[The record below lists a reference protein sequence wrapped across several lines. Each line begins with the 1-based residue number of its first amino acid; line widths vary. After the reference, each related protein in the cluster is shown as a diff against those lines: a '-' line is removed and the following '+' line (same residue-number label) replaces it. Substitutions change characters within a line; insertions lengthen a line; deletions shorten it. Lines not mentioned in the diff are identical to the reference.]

1 MSQKIQFQRW
11 MRAMES
17 EERKDE
23 EKVQKIKKDY
33 INEIKKY
40 RKEDLFPKPK
50 KLTLWQK
57 IKTIIL
63 GN

>member
-1 MSQKIQFQRW
+1 MSKNLQFQRW
-11 MRAMES
+11 LRTMES

-23 EKVQKIKKDY
+23 NRVQQVKKNY
-33 INEIKKY
+33 IEEIKKIK
-40 RKEDLFPKPK
+40 KEDLFPKPK
-50 KLTLWQK
+50 KVSLWQK